1 MGIFQQASL
10 TNLRNLRY
18 GRDTIGGGDS
28 GAPYITTSIPPAL
41 DQQADPNDAIGI
53 DGGLIRGGF
62 VGASNASAKDFI
74 RIGKFLKD
82 APQGPLFLIKQVGL
96 QLSNPQLEAPIGSPL
111 TNLLQGNFG
120 TLLGGSSTSAIN
132 IGATRIYN
140 GGINTLLQVPLNAFG
155 GHITRHGLLPI
166 QVDGAKYENVAFNNN
181 QEDQGKNNRLVR
193 LKDKLV
199 KRPNANISQYISG
212 PGSIDGIGI
221 TTIPRYNFT
230 LNNPQYLPLTKPLEI
245 SQDGFNNNAVDENE
259 DYLYQR
265 PVLNPN
271 YYNAQGVSLQYLYN
285 SEFLVENLNN
295 ILPPSQD
302 LTNTLAQNSQID
314 QSAIN
319 YGEAKTYSILQ
330 SAIDRQINKNQ
341 IGTTYFNKNIGTTVG
356 VSQINNVNQV
366 NSPIRFNITGRS
378 KYKNEKN
385 PQGLN
390 LASFNIDSRLGLSQ
404 ADGYKDEVNL
414 TPLYYASD
422 APGSSY
428 IKIPGVSRPTRV
440 RDLIKFRIEAVDND
454 SPKNSVWMIFR
465 SYLKDIT
472 DSPNPSWNTVNYIG
486 RGEPFYIYKGFER
499 NITFTLQVAAMSEDE
514 LKPMWQKLNYL
525 YSNTM
530 PDYSNNVMRAPY
542 MKLTLGDYMFR
553 QPGIIKNMTYTI
565 GNDSPWEIAI
575 DEPESGG
582 ALYELPHVM
591 TITMTFAPIHDFV
604 PRKFP
609 KTLNQITDAAGNVT
623 NDWKN
628 LPAFVADRQTTGG
641 VNDKGEAIAGNPWLE
656 EIFGS
661 DKTIPK
667 GENSTGVRQVSTLS
681 PLPLAPITGGATIS
695 APTNLVIPT
704 NSPSPIDLD
713 LLFNRPQ

>member
-1 MGIFQQASL
+1 MGIFQQATL

-28 GAPYITTSIPPAL
+28 GAPYITTPIPAAL

-62 VGASNASAKDFI
+62 TGATNASTKDFV

-111 TNLLQGNFG
+111 TNFLQGNLG

-132 IGATRIYN
+132 IGPTRIYN

-166 QVDGAKYENVAFNNN
+166 QADSAKYENVAFNNN
-181 QEDQGKNNRLVR
+181 KETEGANNRLVR
-193 LKDKLV
+193 LKAKLENNL
-199 KRPNANISQYISG
+199 NANVDQYISG

-230 LNNPQYLPLTKPLEI
+230 LNNPQYLPLITPLYI
-245 SQDGFNNNAVDENE
+245 DQDGFNLNNINGDTGINP
-259 DYLYQR
+259 YLY
-265 PVLNPN
+265 PTPNPN
-271 YYNAQGVSLQYLYN
+271 YYNAQGVSLQYFIN
-285 SEFLVENLNN
+285 SEYEIGVNNN
-295 ILPPSQD
+295 ILSPSND
-302 LTNTLAQNSQID
+302 RTNNLIENSQID
-314 QSAIN
+314 QNIIN
-319 YGEAKTYSILQ
+319 YGTAKNYAALEKL
-330 SAIDRQINKNQ
+330 INAQTDFNR
-341 IGTTYFNKNIGTTVG
+341 IGTSYVDKNLGEKTGVGMFNLKNTVTK
-356 VSQINNVNQV
+356 
-366 NSPIRFNITGRS
+366 PIKFTITGKS
-378 KYKNEKN
+378 KYKNLDLKT
-385 PQGLN
+385 
-390 LASFNIDSRLGLSQ
+390 FNIDSRLGLAQSE
-404 ADGYKDEVNL
+404 GSGHVDEVNL

-428 IKIPGVSRPTRV
+428 INIPGKGRPTRV

-454 SPKNSVWMIFR
+454 SPTNSVWMIFR

-472 DSPNPSWNTVNYIG
+472 DTPNPSWNTVNYVG

-499 NITFTLQVAAMSEDE
+499 NISFTLQVAAMSEDE
-514 LKPMWQKLNYL
+514 LRPMWQKLNYL

-530 PDYSNNVMRAPY
+530 PDYSNNIMRAPY

-553 QPGIIKNMTYTI
+553 QPGIIKNLTYSI

-575 DEPESGG
+575 DEPETGG
-582 ALYELPHVM
+582 NLYELPHVM
-591 TITMTFAPIHDFV
+591 TIQMTFAPIHDFV

-609 KTLNQITDAAGNVT
+609 GTLNQVKDTGGNIV

-628 LPAFVADRQTTGG
+628 LPAFMADRQS
-641 VNDKGEAIAGNPWLE
+641 NQNQWLTDV
-656 EIFGS
+656 FG
-661 DKTIPK
+661 DDHKIPK
-667 GENSTGVRQVSTLS
+667 GKNSDGIPTALVTRSAGLT
-681 PLPLAPITGGATIS
+681 PLQGATINDIV
-695 APTNLVIPT
+695 PIRIP
-704 NSPSPIDLD
+704 
-713 LLFNRPQ
+713 Q